1 MGLRRGFFGSKA
13 KKIVKQTKKL
23 CIETT
28 FAYPFVIKT
37 GSGCFLED
45 VDGIRYLDFNSNV
58 ASCNVG
64 YNHPEIMEVLEKFSK
79 LGTHKIAGQDFY
91 TEEQLKLAKKLV
103 KITSRNLSR
112 VLLIN
117 SGAEAVENA
126 IKFCYRKH
134 GPLAGVSCI
143 RAFHGRTIGALSFT
157 DSKAVQKRN
166 YPEVNNELIKFCT
179 NDNDPDIGQLEEL
192 IQREA
197 EPAFVIVEC
206 VQGEGGYRP
215 ASKRF
220 IQTLR
225 KVTKKYYVPLIIDDI
240 QAGMGRTGK
249 WWSFEHYKVKPD
261 IMTAGKSL
269 QVGAVVSSKYY
280 DPHEPGSVSSTWGG
294 GHRIDMAVGLKTIE
308 IIEKE
313 KLLKN
318 AQVMG
323 EYFLKRLKLMQ
334 EKYPNKI
341 VDVRGLGLML
351 GVEFKD
357 EKRRDFVVQE
367 AFKQRLLLLGCGYK
381 SIRIAPPLIIKE
393 DIADHGL
400 YVFEDIVKDLK

>member
-1 MGLRRGFFGSKA
+1 MEIKKNPPGSKV
-13 KKIVKQTKKL
+13 KKIVKQTKKF

-28 FAYPFVIKT
+28 FAYPLVIKT
-37 GSGCFLED
+37 GNGCLLED
-45 VDGIRYLDFNSNV
+45 VDGTIYLDFNSNV
-58 ASCNVG
+58 ASCSVG
-64 YNHPEIMEVLEKFSK
+64 YNHPEIMKVLEKFSK

-91 TEEQLKLAKKLV
+91 TEEQVKLARKLV
-103 KITSRNLSR
+103 KITPRDLSR
-112 VLLIN
+112 ILLIN

-143 RAFHGRTIGALSFT
+143 RGFHGRTIGALSFT

-179 NDNDPDIGQLEEL
+179 NDNDPDINQLEEL

-215 ASKRF
+215 ASKKF

-225 KVTKKYYVPLIIDDI
+225 KVTKKHHVPLIIDDI

-261 IMTAGKSL
+261 LMTAGKSL
-269 QVGAVVSSKYY
+269 QVGAVVSSRYY

-313 KLLKN
+313 RLLKN
-318 AQVMG
+318 ARVTG
-323 EYFLKRLKLMQ
+323 GYFLKRFKEMQ
-334 EKYPNKI
+334 EKYPDKI

-351 GVEFKD
+351 GIEFKD
-357 EKRRDFVVQE
+357 EKRRNFVVQE
-367 AFKQRLLLLGCGYK
+367 AFKKRLLLLGCGYK
-381 SIRIAPPLIIKE
+381 SVRIAPPLIITK

-400 YVFEDIVKDLK
+400 YIFENTMKDLR

>member
-1 MGLRRGFFGSKA
+1 MGIRRRLLGSKA
-13 KKIVKQTKKL
+13 KKIVNQTKKF

-37 GSGCFLED
+37 GLGCFLED
-45 VDGIRYLDFNSNV
+45 IDGIRYLDFNSNV
-58 ASCNVG
+58 ASCNIG
-64 YNHPEIMEVLEKFSK
+64 YNHPEIMEVLYEFSK

-91 TEEQLKLAKKLV
+91 TEEQVELAKKLV
-103 KITSRNLSR
+103 KITSKNLSR

-134 GPLAGVSCI
+134 GPLPGVSCI
-143 RAFHGRTIGALSFT
+143 RGFHGRTIGALSFT

-179 NDNDPDIGQLEEL
+179 NDNDPDINQLEDL
-192 IQREA
+192 IQREDV
-197 EPAFVIVEC
+197 PAFVIVEC

-215 ASKRF
+215 ASKKF

-225 KVTKKYYVPLIIDDI
+225 KVTNKYHVPLIIDDI

-280 DPHEPGSVSSTWGG
+280 DPREPGSVSSTWGG

-313 KLLKN
+313 RLLKN
-318 AQVMG
+318 ARVMG
-323 EYFLKRLKLMQ
+323 EYFLKRLKEMQ
-334 EKYPNKI
+334 EKYPDKI
-341 VDVRGLGLML
+341 IDVRGLGLML

-357 EKRRDFVVQE
+357 EKRRRFVVQE
-367 AFKQRLLLLGCGYK
+367 GFKKRLLLLGCGYK
-381 SIRIAPPLIIKE
+381 SVRIAPPLIIEK

-400 YVFEDIVKDLK
+400 YVFEELVKDLK